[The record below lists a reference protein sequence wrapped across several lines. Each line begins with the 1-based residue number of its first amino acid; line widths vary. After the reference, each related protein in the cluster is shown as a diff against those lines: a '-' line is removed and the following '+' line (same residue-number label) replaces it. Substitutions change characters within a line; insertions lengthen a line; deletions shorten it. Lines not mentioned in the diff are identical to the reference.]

1 MNKKSRNR
9 NRRKRNSRRT
19 RRKRGGQNSSP
30 TAPPSFKTKLM
41 LGLAKNTLK
50 GSTYLGEKAT
60 NYIAKQA
67 IKKSGLA
74 DERQK
79 QLYDTFTYGTKNVRQ
94 GINRGADYV
103 TDINNINRAKQ
114 FIDIQ
119 NNTNKKKGFT
129 V

>member
-1 MNKKSRNR
+1 MNKKSR

-19 RRKRGGQNSSP
+19 RRKRGGQNSS
-30 TAPPSFKTKLM
+30 PSFKTKLM

-67 IKKSGLA
+67 IKKTGLA

-114 FIDIQ
+114 FIDTQ
-119 NNTNKKKGFT
+119 NKKKGFT